1 MPSVKSW
8 PPPSGPSRA
17 VRAERWLG
25 RTFYAS
31 QCRFFLDV
39 PLDMSGMIAN
49 ASREATQHG
58 HHVTLGGLTLATDA
72 IYRGAVL
79 VEVQDP
85 GIPLANVVRL
95 DGEVLG
101 RALPERGAKL
111 RAELDELARW
121 SLDLGLEVTACYVQY
136 EARGSLPGS
145 VRATHVYASVRGEES
160 ITDPPPPPR

>member
-1 MPSVKSW
+1 MQSVNSW

-17 VRAERWLG
+17 VRAERWVG

-39 PLDMSGMIAN
+39 PLDMSGMIAS
-49 ASREATQHG
+49 ATREAAHG
-58 HHVTLGGLTLATDA
+58 GHELVPGGLTLATDA

-85 GIPLANVVRL
+85 GIPLANVVHL

-101 RALPERGAKL
+101 RALPDRGVKL
-111 RAELDELARW
+111 RAELDELVRW

-136 EARGSLPGS
+136 ESKGPLPGA
-145 VRATHVYASVRGEES
+145 VKATNVYATIRGEES
-160 ITDPPPPPR
+160 ITDLPPPPR